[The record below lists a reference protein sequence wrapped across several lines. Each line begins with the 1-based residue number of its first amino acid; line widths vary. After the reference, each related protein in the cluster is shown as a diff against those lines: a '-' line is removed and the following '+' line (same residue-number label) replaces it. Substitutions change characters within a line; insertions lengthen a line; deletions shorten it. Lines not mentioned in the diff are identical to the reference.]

1 MAVGRTRGEDAGNQ
15 VGVQDND
22 VEPQNR
28 QETRREAEDQVG
40 GLLHP
45 TSWSSMDEGSEEQSG
60 METGSWATLVIL

>member
-1 MAVGRTRGEDAGNQ
+1 MAVGRTRGQDAGNR

-22 VEPQNR
+22 VESQIR

-40 GLLHP
+40 GLLQP
-45 TSWSSMDEGSEEQSG
+45 TSWSSMGEGSEEQSG